1 MLRIYDSLARE
12 TRPFAPLVPGKVT
25 MYVCGQTVYDAP
37 HLGHARKDLG
47 FDVVVRWLEASGFAV
62 TYVRNLTDIDDK
74 IIARAGELGEPIG
87 AFTQRMIDKT
97 EADYAALHLR
107 PPDHEP
113 RATAYVEQMVA
124 LARELETEQVAYHQG
139 DLFYAVR
146 RFEGYGKLSGR
157 SLDDMRAGERI
168 EVDARKRDPM
178 DFVVWKVGKA
188 DEPEDAIWPSPWGPG
203 RPGWHLECSAMARA
217 LLGKTIDIHGGGP
230 DLRFP
235 HHENEIAQS
244 EAANHAPLANWWMHV
259 GQLDIAGDKM
269 SKSLGN
275 FTTLEEAI
283 ARFGGEVVRFYF
295 VRIHYRSPVN
305 FSEAGLEDAA
315 QGLERLHN
323 AMRSVAGDGAPLDWD
338 EPHATR
344 FRAAMDEDFNAPAAM
359 AVLFELVGEVNR
371 SGSPALARQLS
382 ALAGILGIGLPEAA
396 ADPEADAIQA
406 LVDARAIART
416 AKDFAE
422 ADRIRAELE
431 AMGIVLDDTPG
442 GAKWR
447 RSGNRSITP
456 SA

>member
-1 MLRIYDSLARE
+1 MLRIHDSLTRE
-12 TRPFAPLVPGKVT
+12 TRPFAPLVPGVVT

-47 FDVVVRWLEASGFAV
+47 FDVVVRWLEASGYRV

-87 AFTQRMIDKT
+87 AFTQRMIDQT
-97 EADYAALHLR
+97 NADYAGLALR
-107 PPDHEP
+107 APDHEP
-113 RATAYVEQMVA
+113 RATEYVTEMIE
-124 LARELETEQVAYHQG
+124 LAGELEREAVAYHQG

-146 RFEGYGKLSGR
+146 NFAGYGKLSGR
-157 SLDDMRAGERI
+157 ALDDMRAGERI

-178 DFVVWKVGKA
+178 DFVLWKVGKPG
-188 DEPEDAIWPSPWGPG
+188 EPADAIWPSPWGAG

-275 FTTLEEAI
+275 FTTLEQAV
-283 ARFGGEVVRFYF
+283 ASHGADVVRFYF
-295 VRIHYRSPVN
+295 VRTHYRSPVN
-305 FSEAGLEDAA
+305 FSEAGLADAA
-315 QGLERLHN
+315 SALARLHN

-338 EPHATR
+338 EAHAR
-344 FRAAMDEDFNAPAAM
+344 HFRAAMDEDFNAPAAV
-359 AVLFELVGEVNR
+359 AVLFELASAVNR
-371 SGSPALARQLS
+371 SGLPDLARQLTELG
-382 ALAGILGIGLPEAA
+382 AILGIALPDEA
-396 ADPEADAIQA
+396 ADPEAAAIEA
-406 LVDARAIART
+406 LVDARQAARL
-416 AKDFAE
+416 ARNFAE
-422 ADRIRAELE
+422 ADRIRDEL
-431 AMGIVLDDTPG
+431 AARGIALEDGAG
-442 GAKWR
+442 GVKWR
-447 RSGNRSITP
+447 RLRGG
-456 SA
+456 

>member
-1 MLRIYDSLARE
+1 MLRIHDSLTRE
-12 TRPFAPLVPGKVT
+12 TRRFEPLVPGEVT

-47 FDVVVRWLEASGFAV
+47 FDVVVRWLEASGYRV

-97 EADYAALHLR
+97 NADYRALRLR
-107 PPDHEP
+107 APDHEP
-113 RATAYVEQMVA
+113 RATEYVEEMIA
-124 LARELETEQVAYHQG
+124 LAGELERESVAYHQG

-146 RFEGYGKLSGR
+146 NFEGYGKLSGR

-178 DFVVWKVGKA
+178 DFVLWKVGKQG
-188 DEPEDAIWPSPWGPG
+188 EPEDAIWPSPWGAG
-203 RPGWHLECSAMARA
+203 RPGWHLECSAMVRA

-244 EAANHAPLANWWMHV
+244 EAANHAPLARWWMHV
-259 GQLDIAGDKM
+259 GQLDIGGDKM

-275 FTTLEEAI
+275 FTSLEEAI
-283 ARFGGEVVRFYF
+283 ARYGGEVARFYF
-295 VRIHYRSPVN
+295 VRTHYRSPVN
-305 FSEAGLEDAA
+305 FSEAGLSDAA
-315 QGLERLHN
+315 VGLERLHN
-323 AMRSVAGDGAPLDWD
+323 ALRSVAGDGEPLDWD
-338 EPHATR
+338 EAHAVR
-344 FRAAMDEDFNAPAAM
+344 FRAAMDEDFNAPAAI
-359 AVLFELVGEVNR
+359 AVLFDLVGEVNR
-371 SGSPALARQLS
+371 ARSPVLARQLEE
-382 ALAGILGIGLPEAA
+382 LAGILGIALPEAA
-396 ADPEADAIQA
+396 ADPEAAEIQA
-406 LVDARAIART
+406 LVDTRDQARK
-416 AKDFAE
+416 AKDFAA

-431 AMGIVLDDTPG
+431 ASGIILDDTPD

-447 RSGNRSITP
+447 RARGG
-456 SA
+456 

>member
-1 MLRIYDSLARE
+1 MLRIHNSLTRE
-12 TRPFAPLVPGKVT
+12 VRPFVPLVLGEIGI
-25 MYVCGQTVYDAP
+25 YVCGQTVYDAP

-47 FDVVVRWLEASGFAV
+47 FDVVVRWLEASGYQV

-74 IIARAGELGEPIG
+74 IIQRAGELGEPI
-87 AFTQRMIDKT
+87 ASFTQRMIDKT
-97 EADYAALHLR
+97 NADYAALKLR
-107 PPDHEP
+107 APDHEP
-113 RATAYVEQMVA
+113 RATAYVSEMIE
-124 LARELETEQVAYHQG
+124 LAGELESEDVAYHSG
-139 DLFYAVR
+139 DLYYAVR
-146 RFEGYGKLSGR
+146 SFEGYGKLSHR

-168 EVDARKRDPM
+168 EVDTRKRDPM
-178 DFVVWKVGKA
+178 DFVLWKVGKA
-188 DEPEDAIWPSPWGPG
+188 DEPEDAVWPSPWGAG

-259 GQLDIAGDKM
+259 GQLDIGGDKM

-295 VRIHYRSPVN
+295 VRTHYRSPVN

-315 QGLERLHN
+315 NGLERLHN
-323 AMRSVAGDGAPLDWD
+323 AMRSVTGDGAALDWD
-338 EPHATR
+338 EAHAMR

-371 SGSPALARQLS
+371 NQSPALARQLS
-382 ALAGILGIGLPEAA
+382 ELAGILGLGLPDAV
-396 ADPEADAIQA
+396 ADPEGEAIQA
-406 LVDARAIART
+406 LVEARSAARA
-416 AKDFAE
+416 AKDYAE
-422 ADRIRAELE
+422 ADRIRAELD
-431 AMGIVLDDTPG
+431 ARGVIIDDTPTG
-442 GAKWR
+442 TIWR
-447 RSGNRSITP
+447 RARSG
-456 SA
+456 

>member
-12 TRPFAPLVPGKVT
+12 TRPFVPLVPGEVGI
-25 MYVCGQTVYDAP
+25 YVCGQTVYDAP

-47 FDVVVRWLEASGFAV
+47 FDVVVRWLEASGYRV

-74 IIARAGELGEPIG
+74 IIARAGELNEPI
-87 AFTQRMIDKT
+87 AQFTQRMIDKT
-97 EADYAALHLR
+97 NADYAGLGLR
-107 PPDHEP
+107 APDHEP
-113 RATAYVEQMVA
+113 RATAYVGEMIE
-124 LARELETEQVAYHQG
+124 LAGELEGEDVAYHQG

-146 RFEGYGKLSGR
+146 NFAGYGKLSGR

-178 DFVVWKVGKA
+178 DFVLWKVGKA
-188 DEPEDAIWPSPWGPG
+188 GEPEDAVWPSPWGAG

-259 GQLDIAGDKM
+259 GQLDIGGDKM

-275 FTTLEEAI
+275 FTTLEAAI
-283 ARFGGEVVRFYF
+283 TRFGGDVVRFYF
-295 VRIHYRSPVN
+295 VRTHYRSPVN

-315 QGLERLHN
+315 GGLERLHN
-323 AMRSVAGDGAPLDWD
+323 AMRTVAGDGAPLDWD
-338 EPHATR
+338 EAHASR

-371 SGSPALARQLS
+371 SGSPALARQLA
-382 ALAGILGIGLPEAA
+382 ALAGILGIALPVVTVDSESA
-396 ADPEADAIQA
+396 AIQA
-406 LVDARAIART
+406 LVDDRSAARA
-416 AKDFAE
+416 AKNFAE
-422 ADRIRAELE
+422 SDRIRDEL
-431 AMGIVLDDTPG
+431 AARGIVLED
-442 GAKWR
+442 GADGVKWR
-447 RSGNRSITP
+447 RVRGG
-456 SA
+456 

>member
-1 MLRIYDSLARE
+1 MLRIHDSLTRE
-12 TRPFAPLVPGKVT
+12 VRPFEPLVPGEVT

-47 FDVVVRWLEASGFAV
+47 FDVVVRWLEASGYRV

-97 EADYAALHLR
+97 NADYRELGLR
-107 PPDHEP
+107 APDHEP
-113 RATAYVEQMVA
+113 RATAYVEEMIE
-124 LARELETEQVAYHQG
+124 LAGELEREQVAYHSG

-146 RFEGYGKLSGR
+146 AFDGYGKLSGR

-168 EVDARKRDPM
+168 EVDTRKRDPM
-178 DFVVWKVGKA
+178 DFVLWKVGKE

-217 LLGKTIDIHGGGP
+217 LLGPTIDIHGGGP

-244 EAANHAPLANWWMHV
+244 EAANHAPLARWWMHV
-259 GQLDIAGDKM
+259 GQLDIGGDKM

-283 ARFGGEVVRFYF
+283 AKYGGDVVRFYF
-295 VRIHYRSPVN
+295 VRTHYRSPVN
-305 FSEAGLEDAA
+305 FSEAGLIDAA
-315 QGLERLHN
+315 GGLERLHN
-323 AMRSVAGDGAPLDWD
+323 AMRSVPGDGARLDWD
-338 EPHATR
+338 EAHARR
-344 FRAAMDEDFNAPAAM
+344 FREAMDEDFNAPAAM

-371 SGSPALARQLS
+371 SRSPALARQLA
-382 ALAGILGIGLPEAA
+382 ALAGILGISLPEAA
-396 ADPEADAIQA
+396 VDPEAGAIQA
-406 LVDARAIART
+406 LVDARSAARA
-416 AKDFAE
+416 AKNFAE

-431 AMGIVLDDTPG
+431 AQGIVLDDTPE

-447 RSGNRSITP
+447 RVRSG
-456 SA
+456 